1 MRSKDKYRLDLN
13 EKLIALKKPSIT
25 NTYITNEGDSL
36 DSPPQTIMGKPIIVD
51 TTPRDGQTLV
61 YDAEEKEW
69 TAGSAT
75 NPDAV
80 TGGSGTTAER
90 PSTLVAADAGK
101 YLYYD
106 TDTQGFVV
114 WTGSKWSDE

>member
-1 MRSKDKYRLDLN
+1 MRSKDKYRIDLN
-13 EKLIALKKPSIT
+13 EKLIALKKPAIS
-25 NTYITNEGDSL
+25 NTYITNEGTTNGSDQL
-36 DSPPQTIMGKPIIVD
+36 IMGKPVVVD
-51 TTPRDGQTLV
+51 TVPRDGQTLV